1 MATEWITLIN
11 LKTPFARG
19 LIADKGIHLVPE
31 SFCVNCK
38 NIRTI
43 NGTTTMRKGYQK
55 ISNWPEGVKSKIQGL
70 VAIKGE
76 LYTICKGVF
85 YKVNLWTGKLEKKD
99 WTTFSDSKQTNFVV
113 YNDFIFCLDGENFP
127 KIFDKK
133 TGTFTVLDTA
143 KIPSGANPRFWT
155 VFSANVYLVWG
166 GENKNM
172 LYISK
177 GITKNTPTDSYDFV
191 GTGSE
196 NLFFHS
202 DIEAISSNKGKVYIF
217 TANTIEVLTK
227 DTVTVGT
234 VTSRYSTPIAGENR
248 VASSRSVVIADD
260 RIFFF
265 AKGNK
270 VRTLEFIPWVTDIS
284 VGDLS
289 DRAGQSIQRFLD
301 SLDDDQSSCFW
312 YYNKE
317 KKQVYFH
324 LKERGENFNNVVLV
338 YDVINDNF
346 LIDTNKY
353 FSDIVKCDGKYY
365 AGSDTNGEIYLD
377 DTGNMDN
384 GQPIRRERRNAPL
397 SFGNPNIRKEFREVN
412 IYGEIEDGTSIDV
425 EVFVEWSSRFK
436 GKIKGANAEMAG
448 TGSEPLAWNP
458 YNAEFSKNWLLP
470 FEYWITAG
478 NLRARGKKIELVFS
492 WEWPWDFCLSG
503 GSIGLIGL
511 WDREISDK
519 GKNESNNAKIE
530 KNLHHNP

>member
-1 MATEWITLIN
+1 MATEGITTIN

-31 SFCVNCK
+31 SFCVWCK

-43 NGTTTMRKGYQK
+43 NGTTTVRKGYQK
-55 ISNWPEGVKSKIQGL
+55 ISNWPDGIKSKIQGL
-70 VAIKGE
+70 VAVKGE
-76 LYTICKGVF
+76 LYAICKGKF
-85 YKVNLWTGKLEKKD
+85 YKVDLKTGGLEGKTG
-99 WTTFSDSKQTNFVV
+99 TTFDEKEQTNFVV
-113 YNDFIFCLDGENFP
+113 YNDFIFCLDGKNFP
-127 KIFDKK
+127 KVFNRKE
-133 TGTFTVLDTA
+133 GTFTILDTS
-143 KIPSGANPRFWT
+143 KIASGANPRFWT

-166 GENKNM
+166 WENKNM

-191 GTGSE
+191 GTWSE

-227 DTVTVGT
+227 DTVTVGS
-234 VTSRYSTPIAGENR
+234 VTSRYATPIAWENR
-248 VASSRSVVIADD
+248 VASSRSVVVADD

-270 VRTLEFIPWVTDIS
+270 VRALEFIPWVTDIS

-301 SLDDDQSSCFW
+301 SLDEDQSSCFG

-324 LKERGENFNNVVLV
+324 LKEKWEPFNNVVLV

-353 FSDIVKCDGKYY
+353 FSDVEKCDGKYY

-384 GQPIRRERRNAPL
+384 GQPIIWERRNAPL

-412 IYGEIEDGTSIDV
+412 VYGEIEDWASIGI
-425 EVFVEWSSRFK
+425 EVVVDGVSKFK
-436 GKIKGANAEMAG
+436 GNIKWETAEMAW
-448 TGSEPLAWNP
+448 TWSESLWGSP
-458 YNAEFSKNWLLP
+458 YNAEFSKNGMIP
-470 FEYWITAG
+470 FEYGITAG
-478 NLRARGKKIELVFS
+478 NLRARGKKIELVYS
-492 WEWPWDFCLSG
+492 GTWPWDFCLSWW
-503 GSIGLIGL
+503 SIGLIGL
-511 WDREISDK
+511 WDREISEK
-519 GKNESNNAKIE
+519 GKNESNNAKLE
-530 KNLHHNP
+530 KDL

>member
-1 MATEWITLIN
+1 MATEGITTIN

-31 SFCVNCK
+31 SFCVWCK

-43 NGTTTMRKGYQK
+43 NGTTTVRKGYQK
-55 ISNWPEGVKSKIQGL
+55 ISNWPEGIKSKIQGL
-70 VAIKGE
+70 VAVKGE
-76 LYTICKGVF
+76 LYAICKGKF
-85 YKVNLWTGKLEKKD
+85 YKVDLKSGSLEEKTG
-99 WTTFSDSKQTNFVV
+99 TTFDEKEQTNFVV
-113 YNDFIFCLDGENFP
+113 YNDFIFCLDGKNFP
-127 KIFDKK
+127 KVFNRKE
-133 TGTFTVLDTA
+133 GTFTILDTS
-143 KIPSGANPRFWT
+143 KIASGANPRFGT
-155 VFSANVYLVWG
+155 VFSANVYLAGG

-191 GTGSE
+191 GTWSE

-227 DTVTVGT
+227 DTVTVGS
-234 VTSRYSTPIAGENR
+234 VTSRYTTPIAWENR
-248 VASSRSVVIADD
+248 VASSRSVVVADD

-270 VRTLEFIPWVTDIS
+270 VRALEFIPWVTDIS

-301 SLDDDQSSCFW
+301 SLDEDQSSCFG

-324 LKERGENFNNVVLV
+324 LKEKWEPFNNVVLV

-353 FSDIVKCDGKYY
+353 FSDVEKCDGKYY

-377 DTGNMDN
+377 DAGNMDN
-384 GQPIRRERRNAPL
+384 GQPIIWERRNAPL

-412 IYGEIEDGTSIDV
+412 VYGEIEDWASIGV
-425 EVFVEWSSRFK
+425 EVLVDGISKFK
-436 GKIKGANAEMAG
+436 GNIKWETAEMAG
-448 TGSEPLAWNP
+448 TWSESLWGSP
-458 YNAEFSKNWLLP
+458 YNAEFSKNGMIP
-470 FEYWITAG
+470 FEYGITAG
-478 NLRARGKKIELVFS
+478 NLRARGKKIELVYS
-492 WEWPWDFCLSG
+492 GTWPWDFCLSWW
-503 GSIGLIGL
+503 SIGLIGL
-511 WDREISDK
+511 WDREISEK
-519 GKNESNNAKIE
+519 GKNESNNAKLE
-530 KNLHHNP
+530 KDL